1 MRAFMSDADNSNIEI
16 TDSHEILEKLQEI
29 VSQLKAI
36 PSNQIDVPHLNNT
49 EDELQNILPQLQF
62 ALFNAQDEKNWEQV
76 NKLRDA
82 VHECKDTLNSVRA
95 AIIRATIIGIKPA
108 NLAEMQKILQEIKS
122 TAKTKSQI
130 DYIIYV
136 LRFMRKLFL

>member
-1 MRAFMSDADNSNIEI
+1 MSDADNPNDIEI
-16 TDSHEILEKLQEI
+16 TDNDEILDKLQAI
-29 VSQLKAI
+29 ISRLKAV
-36 PSNQIDVPHLNNT
+36 PNNQIDVLHLNNT

-62 ALFNAQDEKNWEQV
+62 ALFNAQDAKNWEQV
-76 NKLRDA
+76 DKLRQA
-82 VHECKDTLNSVRA
+82 VRECKDTLNSVRA

-122 TAKTKSQI
+122 TAKIKSQI
-130 DYIIYV
+130 DYVIYV

>member
-1 MRAFMSDADNSNIEI
+1 MSDADNSNNVDI
-16 TDSHEILEKLQEI
+16 TDNREILEKLQEI
-29 VSQLKAI
+29 ISQLKTI
-36 PSNQIDVPHLNNT
+36 PNNQIDVPHLNNT
-49 EDELQNILPQLQF
+49 EDELQNLLPQLQF
-62 ALFNAQDEKNWEQV
+62 ALFTAQDERNWEQV
-76 NKLRDA
+76 NHLREA
-82 VHECKDTLNSVRA
+82 VRECKDTLNSVRA